1 MGNVRTEGGC
11 YLPKAMLLPGASGF
25 MMPGPVLFSQHPTI
39 ATAPR
44 CESSGGQR
52 SLRPRDRHSWTLS
65 PFGPG
70 KGLRSYLLGSS

>member
-39 ATAPR
+39 ATAVGV
-44 CESSGGQR
+44 SLLGASGASVPDQAFMDP
-52 SLRPRDRHSWTLS
+52 LAL
-65 PFGPG
+65 GPG
-70 KGLRSYLLGSS
+70 KGLCSYLLGSS